1 MLWHKANPI
10 QFRRGEAAKS
20 SREKHPQSQTL
31 PIWQARSGRGFH
43 PHPNLRFNIRYQMP
57 AFQPQANQERRSHR
71 RRCQSIGSGISVAT
85 DKETALASNQSGL
98 SIIRCAGWRA
108 QILGVV
114 SIGFARALSID
125 TGKIGI
131 SSCSITPSVI
141 CEAFSN
147 TSRGTTGTEGL

>member
-1 MLWHKANPI
+1 MWHKANPI